1 MAYFYESH
9 EHTAKME
16 ELFSKEIKDCI
27 NNTSVYRVMSD
38 FNPTNID
45 ITVEALTTS
54 ESVAKYNGSKRL
66 CCLNFASFRHP
77 GGSFGY
83 KEVHLAQEEWICK
96 DSFLY
101 NILKEFKKEYVKNS
115 FCNNYDLYENF
126 ALYSPD
132 VVFVDTEYNPI
143 AKCDVL
149 TCAAPNA
156 KVARKNYNVDTK
168 DIEHAMRQR
177 IDFVLSTA
185 KAQGV
190 KTFILGAFGCGVFE
204 NDPTFVSQTFKHLL
218 DTKDYGFEKVIFAIP
233 GGPNLKAFQK
243 IFYTKY

>member
-1 MAYFYESH
+1 MLSFLNKF
-9 EHTAKME
+9 TTFRDIGIKDKINIRDKLQE
-16 ELFSKEIKDCI
+16 EVNANGNLYKEIKYTHGLDI
-27 NNTSVYRVMSD
+27 ED
-38 FNPTNID
+38 FIQVLGNK
-45 ITVEALTTS
+45 
-54 ESVAKYNGSKRL
+54 ESFKQK
-66 CCLNFASFRHP
+66 CLIPH
-77 GGSFGY
+77 Y
-83 KEVHLAQEEWICK
+83 KM
-96 DSFLY
+96 Y
-101 NILKEFKKEYVKNS
+101 NILKEFKSEYTKNS
-115 FCNNYDLYENF
+115 FCVNYALYENF

-156 KVARKNYNVDTK
+156 KVARKNYNVDTE
-168 DIEHAMRQR
+168 DIEYAMRQR

-185 KAQGV
+185 EAQGV

-243 IFYTKY
+243 TFYTKY